1 MLWRNA
7 TGLALLMTAVAGTAL
22 AAERATLA
30 DAAEQRDRAAV
41 RTQIARGV
49 DVNATQIDGTTALH
63 WAAHYDDAETAACS

>member
-41 RTQIARGV
+41 RTHARAWRRRECHA
-49 DVNATQIDGTTALH
+49 DRRHDRAALGR
-63 WAAHYDDAETAACS
+63 AIR